1 MERQREYASQ
11 FFGFPPEE
19 VSDDL
24 NAETQEVLGMVL
36 QAMEQKMR
44 EKMPQLG
51 AEEVGEAFQGL
62 EARYREKVEKIM
74 ERTGSFCSAHIFRVP
89 PHVLLP
95 EDEAWD
101 GETEE
106 EVVRRLDQVMAGMEQ
121 RRERIQNLIYRKS
134 VLTNRLAGQNA
145 ACDRQERAQSEEEA
159 MCRSSGVGDLI
170 DGLTATQLARRSLQQ
185 RLAELGEV
193 RREMGLGGR
202 KRPAGCRLVSREK
215 RQEVQEGVE
224 RLVAELEL

>member
-1 MERQREYASQ
+1 MTNQQSCCHLFHLLLERSSTHHLHHLSHL
-11 FFGFPPEE
+11 P
-19 VSDDL
+19 L
-24 NAETQEVLGMVL
+24 
-36 QAMEQKMR
+36 
-44 EKMPQLG
+44 PQ
-51 AEEVGEAFQGL
+51 
-62 EARYREKVEKIM
+62 
-74 ERTGSFCSAHIFRVP
+74 
-89 PHVLLP
+89 
-95 EDEAWD
+95 
-101 GETEE
+101 
-106 EVVRRLDQVMAGMEQ
+106 
-121 RRERIQNLIYRKS
+121 
-134 VLTNRLAGQNA
+134 
-145 ACDRQERAQSEEEA
+145 AQSEEEA